1 MSILLFPSRSL
12 LLGAGFL
19 VFPLVQAADPTDGA
33 NEAARFLTQA
43 TFGPTSASISHL
55 QSLPSFDSWLD
66 EQFAR
71 PTSLQEPYV
80 RARCPEVESDGVCE
94 QDTWVPS
101 RHDQWWINIIEGDDQ
116 LRQRVAFALSEIFV
130 VSDNASS
137 LTHSQFG
144 LANYYDMLATEAFGN
159 YRTVLEKVSLHAVM
173 GMYLGMVRN
182 QKADPANNIR
192 PDENYA
198 REILQLFS
206 IGLHELNLD
215 GSLKLDANGQAIPTY
230 NEDTIREFARV
241 FTGWNFANANWVVF
255 PSHTDRTVP
264 MTAWAQY
271 HDTGEKH
278 LLNGAILPAGNTA
291 EEDMTAALDNIFNH
305 PNVGPFIARQLIQR
319 LVTSNPTPAYIARVA
334 TVFNDNG
341 QGVRGDLKAVV
352 RSILLDDEARNGPT
366 LLPDRFGKLREPLL
380 QLSHL
385 YRAFKAQRRD
395 GGEWKRYPGVFVY
408 RFGVDPYRL
417 EDAAGQAVLRSPS
430 VFNFFLPDYSPAGQI
445 REAGLV
451 APEFQI
457 LNENTAT
464 TFANMMNYT
473 IWATPDYTWTSP
485 LDLSAEIALI
495 DDTDAILDH
504 LDTLVFSGQMSVE
517 LRQLLQTHLESTD
530 YSGTAEQQKTAKTR
544 DIISLMFMSPEY
556 QIQR

>member
-12 LLGAGFL
+12 LLGASFL